1 MPENNGKQNSEQS
14 YTKKYQNDIACSYRH
29 KLVCVDEK
37 FSKPFKHTNVEFLS
51 TILLTAR
58 KNCRQVI
65 KIF

>member
-29 KLVCVDEK
+29 KLVCVDDK

-51 TILLTAR
+51 AILLT
-58 KNCRQVI
+58 V
-65 KIF
+65 